1 MILSLQE
8 LSAAAPSLWAG
19 AKITIEITVLAI
31 VGGCLLGTLLAIARQ
46 STFKPLALLATSYVN
61 LFRSIPKLLTIMW
74 LYYAFPLMYNLIT
87 GQYLNFDTALVAGI
101 MAFLIFESAY
111 FSEVVRAGIQSIPK
125 GQMNA
130 AKALGMS
137 YGQSMRLIILPQA
150 FRKMTP
156 LLLQESIILFQDTT
170 LVMFINLVDF
180 FDAAKIRGE
189 LMGKLPQYIIFA
201 GVVYFVV
208 STICSYGV
216 KRVQK
221 KMHI

>member
-1 MILSLQE
+1 MAFGLQE
-8 LSAAAPSLWAG
+8 LSAAMPGLIAG
-19 AKITIEITVLAI
+19 AKTTIEITVLAI
-31 VGGCLLGTLLAIARQ
+31 LGGCFVGTLLAMARQ
-46 STFKPLALLATSYVN
+46 SSIKPLAWLAALYVN
-61 LFRSIPKLLTIMW
+61 LFRSIPKLLTIIW

-87 GQYLNFDTALVAGI
+87 GDYLNFDTAFMAGV

-125 GQMNA
+125 GQIFA

-137 YGQSMRLIILPQA
+137 YAQSMRLIILPQA

-170 LVMFINLVDF
+170 LVMSIGLVDF
-180 FDAAKIRGE
+180 FNAATVRGQ
-189 LMGKLPQYIIFA
+189 LMGELPQYIIFA
-201 GVVYFVV
+201 GFIYFIV

-216 KRVQK
+216 KQVQK